1 MSIDPYYCIFGG
13 IGFPD
18 NWHDIPMPE
27 GFLVYLLCDTQDKR
41 RVFVYL
47 DRQEFNK
54 SDKCND
60 KNVYRL
66 FLQLSKKLENCEKAN
81 DLFQFYDKKEL
92 HKALD
97 VKIDGNDIP
106 VYRIRKSDIR
116 VYLIFVNSDIVLF
129 RLSIKTQQKID
140 DTEKSILESRMKAIF
155 AYQGKEFQKRVMS

>member
-18 NWHDIPMPE
+18 NWHDIPMPK
-27 GFLVYLLCDTQDKR
+27 GFVVYLLCDTQDKR

-66 FLQLSKKLENCEKAN
+66 FL
-81 DLFQFYDKKEL
+81 
-92 HKALD
+92 
-97 VKIDGNDIP
+97 
-106 VYRIRKSDIR
+106 
-116 VYLIFVNSDIVLF
+116 
-129 RLSIKTQQKID
+129 
-140 DTEKSILESRMKAIF
+140 
-155 AYQGKEFQKRVMS
+155 